1 MLVSPH
7 EHCVPGRLDNLPDAI
22 VMQLAEADLSLKDF
36 YITGPNELS
45 TIWLSVIFQYPETGK
60 RLSAKCRPS
69 RM

>member
-36 YITGPNELS
+36 YITGPNEPFGS
-45 TIWLSVIFQYPETGK
+45 Q
-60 RLSAKCRPS
+60 
-69 RM
+69 